1 MSENYKIMS
10 KFIKDISGE
19 TPDIE
24 TYLYVKDFISKYQ
37 LNIEIN
43 SKALKKQII
52 EVNTIL
58 KFHDNSESKKKSHF
72 EMTYTSVIKLNE
84 EIEDKNIIQKI
95 ILCDVQKEIFPEIE
109 KALLNLLHTSG
120 YPNIKFEKKV
130 DFDELYKKQFNSK
143 IFAVNYDL
151 LVTNPKTIIKSLIKW
166 LGWDWNEKYLSPH
179 NNQRTVLTASNV
191 QVRSPIN
198 SKSIGGWR
206 NYKEILKPAIEILTK
221 TDKYRDLISL

>member
-1 MSENYKIMS
+1 MSLKTLKKTMSENYKIVS

-43 SKALKKQII
+43 SKPLKAQII
-52 EVNTIL
+52 EVNTLL
-58 KFHDNSESKKKSHF
+58 KFHDTSESKKRSHF

-84 EIEDKNIIQKI
+84 EIKDKKILQKI
-95 ILCDVQKEIFPEIE
+95 ILCDVQKEIYPELE

-130 DFDELYKKQFNSK
+130 DFEDLYNQKFN
-143 IFAVNYDL
+143 
-151 LVTNPKTIIKSLIKW
+151 
-166 LGWDWNEKYLSPH
+166 
-179 NNQRTVLTASNV
+179 
-191 QVRSPIN
+191 
-198 SKSIGGWR
+198 
-206 NYKEILKPAIEILTK
+206 
-221 TDKYRDLISL
+221 

>member
-1 MSENYKIMS
+1 MSLKTLKKMMNENYKIMS

-43 SKALKKQII
+43 SRPLKAQVI
-52 EVNTIL
+52 EVNTLL
-58 KFHDNSESKKKSHF
+58 KFHDITESKKKSHF

-84 EIEDKNIIQKI
+84 KIKDKKVVEKI
-95 ILCDVQKEIFPEIE
+95 VLCDVQKEIYPELE

-130 DFDELYKKQFNSK
+130 DFEHLYNQKFN
-143 IFAVNYDL
+143 
-151 LVTNPKTIIKSLIKW
+151 
-166 LGWDWNEKYLSPH
+166 
-179 NNQRTVLTASNV
+179 
-191 QVRSPIN
+191 
-198 SKSIGGWR
+198 
-206 NYKEILKPAIEILTK
+206 
-221 TDKYRDLISL
+221 